1 MPQSVKML
9 NQKKTENKY
18 HCGWYVVQLSTQH
31 NPFWPSLDLERKKY
45 DQPPSVQRSTAVQ
58 QARRDDLQEK
68 IDDWQREKDRWGS
81 CKRGKLA
88 THHPHVPHPHHPSRT
103 FPRLSKY
110 RLFKRNHNEE
120 QKGRVSWSVW
130 ITDTVRGFDCQG
142 VDGRIDQM
150 WSTLILFC
158 IYTRRK
164 GVRDFAHG
172 PFHYAAGSNCSSL
185 FLFQSVL

>member
-1 MPQSVKML
+1 
-9 NQKKTENKY
+9 
-18 HCGWYVVQLSTQH
+18 VVQLSTQH
-31 NPFWPSLDLERKKY
+31 NPFWPSLDLERKKF
-45 DQPPSVQRSTAVQ
+45 DQPHSVQRSTAVP

-68 IDDWQREKDRWGS
+68 IDDWQREKDRWDP

-88 THHPHVPHPHHPSRT
+88 THPHVPHPHHPSRT

-130 ITDTVRGFDCQG
+130 ITETVGGFDCQG
-142 VDGRIDQM
+142 VDGRIGQM

-185 FLFQSVL
+185 FLFQSVLRIGPPQFLTRFI